1 MILVILGMS
10 LRLFRRTVTK
20 QSWNKV
26 TIPYIPNIARSQGLP
41 RLSESL
47 SLRVSYHDFFGTLF
61 VFNRHGLNLCRTFS
75 VDNLTVHLLR
85 MVLKH
90 ILIWFHKVFFVP

>member
-1 MILVILGMS
+1 MILVMS

-20 QSWNKV
+20 QSWNEV

-47 SLRVSYHDFFGTLF
+47 SLHVSYHDFFGTLF
-61 VFNRHGLNLCRTFS
+61 VFNRHGLNLCRALS

-90 ILIWFHKVFFVP
+90 ILLGEHIKFWL